1 MSKKISTKD
10 TAYQESISSYR
21 DALNRV
27 RVARNNL
34 KYADPDL
41 FDIVY
46 EEVKNA
52 EEALNLAIR
61 RVKMNQPVLN

>member
-21 DALNRV
+21 DALKRV